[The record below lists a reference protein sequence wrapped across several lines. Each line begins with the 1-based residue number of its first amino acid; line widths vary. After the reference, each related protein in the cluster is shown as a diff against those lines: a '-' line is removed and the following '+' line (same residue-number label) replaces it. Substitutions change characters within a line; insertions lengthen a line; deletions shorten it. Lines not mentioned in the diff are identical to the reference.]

1 MSLSHYS
8 FHGIRLFKSFQ
19 VLHVQKRPHVQQ
31 KGLDRRTSD
40 VGVCDYNMRLECVC
54 LHSRLEGVLFGGE
67 RKETPA
73 ILLAHTKRRN
83 LQVRVTWFA
92 RPSRFTF
99 LVKTGKALNEV
110 FCFTSAVT
118 TSSLAWKSYPGI
130 SSDSKFGTELSW
142 AELSCHPGLPW
153 MLSHRSGERPT
164 DTPPKQMQVHHFSLL
179 SKQSN
184 KQQRGNAE
192 RDNAYFV
199 HIFFKNPIG

>member
-110 FCFTSAVT
+110 FWFTSAVT
-118 TSSLAWKSYPGI
+118 TSSVAWKSYPGI

-142 AELSCHPGLPW
+142 AELPP
-153 MLSHRSGERPT
+153 RSPMNAFTQERGEAYWHAT
-164 DTPPKQMQVHHFSLL
+164 KTNASSSFFSFKQA
-179 SKQSN
+179 
-184 KQQRGNAE
+184 KQQTAARKCRE
-192 RDNAYFV
+192 RQCLFCA
-199 HIFFKNPIG
+199 HIF